1 MMRIRYDR
9 FQELDQLTW
18 HAWGTPSLRPSP
30 VPIDAY
36 RHGDSFVVALDL
48 PGVDPDTI
56 ALAVKKNVLTIKA
69 QRSWQRA
76 EGDEILMAERSQGAF
91 ARQLFLGEE
100 VDRDRIDASYDH
112 GVLTVRMAVA
122 EEALARKIE
131 IMSGGQSKLVE
142 AESPHHDVAATGGP
156 SR

>member
-1 MMRIRYDR
+1 MMRMRYDR

-18 HAWGTPSLRPSP
+18 HAWGAQSLRPSP

-56 ALAVKKNVLTIKA
+56 DLTVKKNVLTIKA
-69 QRSWQRA
+69 ERSWQRA

-100 VDRDRIDASYDH
+100 VDQDHIDASYDH
-112 GVLTVRMAVA
+112 GVLTVRMPVA
-122 EEALARKIE
+122 KEAMARKIE
-131 IMSGGQSKLVE
+131 IMSGGQSKAVE
-142 AESPHHDVAATGGP
+142 AESLAP
-156 SR
+156 